1 MWRAGERVRAQERVG
16 KKSELKNRNSLSSFF
31 IKNVK
36 SKMLTHASNWSFIAS
51 CFAASAARE
60 HGLERRAEWRGMG
73 NGMRMEWVL
82 SFAVKFENQAA
93 VDGDGDSVLQK
104 PLRASTRR
112 SKTQENYKKISK
124 HSENRENPLYTTN
137 GIRPNCLK
145 KLKYTFFFWK
155 FPFCVGIFCSE
166 CVCAVFSFDSHISKI
181 YCLRP
186 CGLHS
191 RTCFMQILRP
201 PGSWFKK

>member
-1 MWRAGERVRAQERVG
+1 
-16 KKSELKNRNSLSSFF
+16 
-31 IKNVK
+31 
-36 SKMLTHASNWSFIAS
+36 MLTHASNWSFIAS

-145 KLKYTFFFWK
+145 KLKYTFFFLEISILRWY
-155 FPFCVGIFCSE
+155 FLQWVCVRGFFFWQSYFENILFEALWAAFENLFHANSTATWQLIQKIKQKNLKKRKQSQNKHTHAPCS
-166 CVCAVFSFDSHISKI
+166 DKKSKI
-181 YCLRP
+181 
-186 CGLHS
+186 
-191 RTCFMQILRP
+191 
-201 PGSWFKK
+201 

>member
-1 MWRAGERVRAQERVG
+1 
-16 KKSELKNRNSLSSFF
+16 
-31 IKNVK
+31 
-36 SKMLTHASNWSFIAS
+36 
-51 CFAASAARE
+51 
-60 HGLERRAEWRGMG
+60 MG

-145 KLKYTFFFWK
+145 KLKYTFFF
-155 FPFCVGIFCSE
+155 FGNFHFALVFFAVS
-166 CVCAVFSFDSHISKI
+166 VCARFFLLTVIFRKYIV
-181 YCLRP
+181 
-186 CGLHS
+186 
-191 RTCFMQILRP
+191 
-201 PGSWFKK
+201 